1 MVNSSH
7 DDSGTN
13 EERPRVRGRRP
24 APGEPLL
31 DRAFRVLTCFGPDTP
46 VLSLTA
52 LAARANLP
60 KATALRI
67 ARRLTEH
74 GALERT
80 GSGHYTIGLRLLEI
94 ASVAPRGHGLRT
106 IALPYLQDLRHA
118 TRQHVQLVVREGL
131 ECVLVERLSAHDA
144 QRVMYRVGGRM
155 PLHATA
161 PGLVLL
167 AFAPTRVQ
175 EDFLTTDRPAGEDDQ
190 NATAEALRPR
200 LAAIRRDRYAVFSRP
215 QWGTLM
221 TGVSAPILDRH
232 HATIAA
238 ISVITP
244 SEQSRPAAHIPAVVA
259 VARAITRAMATETVD
274 LSRDAAAPG
283 DTGCTHR

>member
-1 MVNSSH
+1 MNSSH
-7 DDSGTN
+7 DGSGTH
-13 EERPRVRGRRP
+13 EEPSRVRGRRP
-24 APGEPLL
+24 ARGEPLL
-31 DRAFRVLTCFGPDTP
+31 DRAFRVLTCFGPDAP

-52 LAARANLP
+52 LAARADLP
-60 KATALRI
+60 KATTLRI

-80 GSGHYTIGLRLLEI
+80 DSGHYTIGLRLLEI
-94 ASVAPRGHGLRT
+94 ASVAPRGHGLRAL
-106 IALPYLQDLRHA
+106 ALPYLQDLWHA

-131 ECVLVERLSAHDA
+131 ECVLVERLSAHGA

-175 EDFLTTDRPAGEDDQ
+175 EDFLAADHPADEDDLVGM
-190 NATAEALRPR
+190 AEALRPK
-200 LAAIRRDRYAVFSRP
+200 LAAIRRDRFAVFSRP
-215 QWGTLM
+215 QWDTLM
-221 TGVSAPILDRH
+221 TGVSAPVLDRRR
-232 HATIAA
+232 ATIAA
-238 ISVITP
+238 VSVITP

-259 VARAITRAMATETVD
+259 VARAITRAMADEPSATRF
-274 LSRDAAAPG
+274 S
-283 DTGCTHR
+283 